1 MPLMMRKLQQMS
13 IFKTIMLIIIR
24 LSQVVAPVLLNARMA
39 FLIQWD
45 LKYRLV
51 VVKLVACVLKQRA
64 LLQITEWDGILTVT
78 VHG

>member
-1 MPLMMRKLQQMS
+1 
-13 IFKTIMLIIIR
+13 ML
-24 LSQVVAPVLLNARMA
+24 LKARMV

-45 LKYRLV
+45 FKYRLV